1 MALGELWKRFIICLR
16 YRIAPMVSVLFSLP
30 LFNRGKVVYLIDT
43 ELLFFVFLY
52 GGVFFSSE
60 VALIPGSVLI
70 IVSWCL
76 FLSCIILFSGC
87 ICFCISL
94 FSRILRFFFLRLVHS
109 VPLGGNCVTIYS
121 NTVIIKV
128 IRSMMLVPLS

>member
-1 MALGELWKRFIICLR
+1 M
-16 YRIAPMVSVLFSLP
+16 S
-30 LFNRGKVVYLIDT
+30 
-43 ELLFFVFLY
+43 LY

-70 IVSWCL
+70 SISAYFFLVL
-76 FLSCIILFSGC
+76 FYSPGVFVFVFRYSHVYLD
-87 ICFCISL
+87 
-94 FSRILRFFFLRLVHS
+94 FFLRLVHS

-128 IRSMMLVPLS
+128 IRSMMLVPSSW